1 LRCVIDKADELL
13 SPARPLCTIAKDKI
27 RMKFYLHKE
36 ILKEIK
42 LPIGMLLVGII
53 WITISGLE
61 FANTLW
67 TSISFLLIGM
77 VILKLLR
84 HRKEKT
90 YFKNSYDK
98 PVLIESSSI
107 VFPMGYYF
115 KYSNLNETRRLESFE
130 IAECCINTLPISF
143 VTHDNEVIFVP
154 HISEE
159 DIRNFCKQDKIPI
172 SNRIDIWERIN
183 WPFLD
188 TEFEEHEVKT
198 NENLLDSLGID
209 NNDLKEIRK
218 KISPTMSMNYFAWE
232 WNYLGQFDY
241 LRWTR
246 LTKEKYWWSMEIALR
261 NFKSNCA

>member
-1 LRCVIDKADELL
+1 
-13 SPARPLCTIAKDKI
+13 
-27 RMKFYLHKE
+27 
-36 ILKEIK
+36 
-42 LPIGMLLVGII
+42 MLLVGTI

-61 FANTLW
+61 FANGLW
-67 TSISFLLIGM
+67 TSISILLIGI
-77 VILKLLR
+77 VIHKLLK

-90 YFKNSYDK
+90 YFKNLYDK

-107 VFPMGYYF
+107 FFPDGYYF
-115 KYSNLNETRRLESFE
+115 KYRDLNETRRLESFK
-130 IAECCINTLPISF
+130 IAECCINTIPISF
-143 VTHDNEVIFVP
+143 VTRNNEVIFVP

-159 DIRNFCKQDKIPI
+159 RIRNFCKQDMIPI

-198 NENLLDSLGID
+198 NESVLVSLGID
-209 NNDLKEIRK
+209 NNELKLIRK
-218 KISPTMSMNYFAWE
+218 KISSTMSMNYFALE
-232 WNYLGQFDY
+232 WNYLGQFDF

-261 NFKSNCA
+261 NYKSNSA